1 MGARAISRKGTA
13 IAASAA
19 TGTRPV
25 RHRVWSSRPPAG
37 AVRRPR
43 LVRALAAVDAPPLLL
58 LTAPAG
64 FGKTAVLREW
74 EATDPRAFAWVTL
87 DERHDHGARLLA
99 AVARAVDAAVGAA
112 PDAPF
117 VLVLDDAHVVRS
129 GLAVEALKS
138 IANDLPAHA
147 RLAVA
152 SRAELPVAVP
162 RLRAQN
168 LVLELRGP
176 ELALTRA
183 EAASVLRAAG
193 HMAEAPAVES
203 LLERTEGWPVAI
215 ALAARYLDERRAGA
229 SLDGFEGSDRLI
241 VEYAREEILRA
252 LPPELLR
259 FAVHTSVAETL
270 SAEACDALLDES
282 TSAAQLAALAQAG
295 LIVPLDRVGR
305 RFRYLH
311 LLGAALRAELHRG
324 DPRLEAGLHRRA
336 AAWHLRAGDVDRAVA
351 HALAGGDVAA
361 AGGLVWRGAA
371 ACVGAGRA
379 GDVERWLSRVGDGE
393 IAGDPRLALTAA
405 SCALA
410 RGQGQLVEH
419 WARAA
424 AAAAGHGAAGR
435 TTAAA
440 LPGAADRASAVP
452 PAGAADRASAAAA
465 LLRTA
470 VSDAGAAAMR
480 AGALRW
486 HAAGGDGALWDALA
500 CFVAGAAAQL
510 AGDRAEAMAR
520 LQAGAR
526 ASAVAAPHVQVACL
540 AQLTMLALDADD
552 RELAVALSTRARAQ
566 VERYGLG
573 DLPPTALALA
583 ASALVRAHRGLIE
596 AAQADLRAAL
606 QLRAALT
613 DFPAWYEAE
622 VALLCARAA
631 LKVSDV
637 SLCRDQLAVAA
648 RLLERVPSGVVLQ
661 AWLSDARAELAAA
674 DAGPAAMLTAA
685 ELRVLHFMP
694 THLSFREIAGRTF
707 VSPNTVKTQANA
719 VYRKLGVS
727 GRSEAVDAARAC
739 GLLDY

>member
-1 MGARAISRKGTA
+1 MGAWAISRKGTA

-19 TGTRPV
+19 TGARPV

-37 AVRRPR
+37 AVPRPR
-43 LVRALAAVDAPPLLL
+43 LVRALAAADAPPLLL

-64 FGKTAVLREW
+64 FGKTALLREW
-74 EATDPRAFAWVTL
+74 EASDPRAFAWVTL

-129 GLAVEALKS
+129 GLAVEALRS
-138 IANDLPAHA
+138 IANDLPARA

-152 SRAELPVAVP
+152 SRAELPLAVP

-183 EAASVLRAAG
+183 EAAGVLRAAG

-241 VEYAREEILRA
+241 VDYVREEVLRT

-270 SAEACDALLDES
+270 SAEACDALIDEPAAS
-282 TSAAQLAALAQAG
+282 AQLAALAQAG

-311 LLGAALRAELHRG
+311 LFGAALRAELHRG

-336 AAWHLRAGDVDRAVA
+336 AAWHERAGDVDRAVA

-371 ACVGAGRA
+371 ARVGAGRA
-379 GDVERWLSRVGDGE
+379 GELERWLSRVSDGE

-419 WARAA
+419 WASAA
-424 AAAAGHGAAGR
+424 ASAAG
-435 TTAAA
+435 
-440 LPGAADRASAVP
+440 PGAP
-452 PAGAADRASAAAA
+452 DRASAAAA
-465 LLRTA
+465 LLRAA
-470 VSDAGAAAMR
+470 VTDAGVAAMR
-480 AGALRW
+480 AGPIRW

-526 ASAVAAPHVQVACL
+526 ASAVGAPHVQVACL

-573 DLPPTALALA
+573 GLPPTALALA

-606 QLRAALT
+606 ELRAALT

-637 SLCRDQLAVAA
+637 SLSRDQLAVAT
-648 RLLERVPSGVVLQ
+648 RLLERVPSGVLLH
-661 AWLSDARAELAAA
+661 AWLSDAHAELAAA

-685 ELRVLHFMP
+685 ELRVLRFMP

-739 GLLDY
+739 GLLD